1 MKAKFV
7 GAFSQLITLIGALL
21 VSSNV
26 IAEPAPASP
35 TIEPPAG
42 YKWEM
47 VEALTDNF
55 NGNTLD
61 SNKWYDYHPVW
72 SGRYPSRFKKGN
84 AFVQDGVLF
93 LRSTSQIDTPLA
105 DPESRVWVD
114 AAAVVSKE
122 KLAEPGWYYETSM
135 KASDTAMSSSF
146 WFRIGKYSEID
157 VIEHIGRA
165 TKGNVDATKSFLY
178 EANTHVYGEQSGAS
192 IPESYKMATRGRD
205 EFHRYG
211 LWWKDANNLWFY
223 HNGVKVFEIQPSV
236 AFQEKLHM
244 IFDTETLAS
253 QWVGYPTIESLKDD
267 SRNAMKVDWV
277 KTWKLVPGEP
287 EPPVSAEHSIPGKI
301 EAEQFSNQSGIQ
313 VEPTSDSGGGDNI
326 GYIENGDVAEY
337 KVNVAQAGKYKLS
350 FRVASATNG
359 GNLVIKTNSSTLA
372 SLSVPG
378 TGAWQNWQ
386 TIEQEVTLAKG
397 VQTLSL
403 DFTGGSGYLFNLNW
417 LSAELLESNT
427 GTAYKTHVIPG
438 LIQAEDYDNGG
449 EGVGYS
455 DSNTSNLGG
464 QYRNDGVDIGDAAD
478 IGGGQFVGWVE
489 AGEWLQYTIS
499 NITQGNYDVNLR
511 LAGAGTS
518 DKSVSLNID
527 GNALGNVNFKATD
540 GWQNWQTQTLKN
552 VYISGE
558 SNQQLR
564 VHMEAGALNL
574 NWIEFVPVSNVS
586 VDQCNNTQQCR
597 NEFGSQATDCLN
609 SQSATSICMCG
620 TSQCL

>member
-1 MKAKFV
+1 MPYSQAFALGGFGYNNNRFAISADGNNQADNNDEARWPRADPDDWAATPFGLALIALEGQCGNLVHYSYNNFIESPIHSSDINQMKKSVDGSIGFWNYDQSVFMDVTHELNKARTHLANEMAKSTAADPLYFLHAGPAEFFYQAV
-7 GAFSQLITLIGALL
+7 KEAVDGGHANALNY
-21 VSSNV
+21 VYIISHS
-26 IAEPAPASP
+26 
-35 TIEPPAG
+35 G
-42 YKWEM
+42 YNDDH
-47 VEALTDNF
+47 LR
-55 NGNTLD
+55 
-61 SNKWYDYHPVW
+61 
-72 SGRYPSRFKKGN
+72 RYSHHTMDDARAYAKGN
-84 AFVQDGVLF
+84 MNYIRIADQNSGLKSSYSSYYWMRDHNDKSIKFIYDRMQAHPGNV
-93 LRSTSQIDTPLA
+93 A
-105 DPESRVWVD
+105 DPSD
-114 AAAVVSKE
+114 AGLIWYLFKNDQYASVSKVKNAFGSNIPKCQLSE
-122 KLAEPGWYYETSM
+122 KPQPPVEPSHAVPGHIQAEKFASQKGIKTEAT
-135 KASDTAMSSSF
+135 SDT
-146 WFRIGKYSEID
+146 
-157 VIEHIGRA
+157 
-165 TKGNVDATKSFLY
+165 
-178 EANTHVYGEQSGAS
+178 
-192 IPESYKMATRGRD
+192 
-205 EFHRYG
+205 
-211 LWWKDANNLWFY
+211 
-223 HNGVKVFEIQPSV
+223 
-236 AFQEKLHM
+236 
-244 IFDTETLAS
+244 
-253 QWVGYPTIESLKDD
+253 
-267 SRNAMKVDWV
+267 
-277 KTWKLVPGEP
+277 
-287 EPPVSAEHSIPGKI
+287 
-301 EAEQFSNQSGIQ
+301 
-313 VEPTSDSGGGDNI
+313 GGGFNV
-326 GYIENGDVAEY
+326 GYIENGDTAQY
-337 KVNVAQAGKYKLS
+337 KVDVKEAGRYLFK

-359 GNLVIKTNSSTLA
+359 GAMAIKSNNATLA
-372 SLSVPG
+372 SLNVSG
-378 TGAWQNWQ
+378 SGGWQNWQ

-427 GTAYKTHVIPG
+427 GTAYKTHAIPG

-489 AGEWLQYTIS
+489 VGEWLQYTIS

-511 LAGAGTS
+511 LAAAGTS

-527 GNALGNVNFKATD
+527 GNALGSVNFKATD

-564 VHMEAGALNL
+564 VHMETGALNL